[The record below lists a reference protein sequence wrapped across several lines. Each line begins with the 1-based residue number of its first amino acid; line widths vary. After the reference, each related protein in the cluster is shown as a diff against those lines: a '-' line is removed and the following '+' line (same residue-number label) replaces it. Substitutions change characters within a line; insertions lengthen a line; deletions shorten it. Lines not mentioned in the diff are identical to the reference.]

1 CLHFYADLDGDDA
14 WDSPGEDYCETEIA
28 PIPGAVVLEKPKAGI
43 VSSYWWPNL
52 SHFRL
57 RYEIVPGDATDIRSH
72 AVISGSGMTLA
83 LPEQEGSG
91 LKEVDYSAMN
101 YSSML
106 GKPDLTVT
114 IYLDYKL
121 GTRSESIE
129 YSEDLNP
136 DVFSS
141 SLTGGDSTISAST
154 ETIDVDYSF
163 RLEKQSGDPHSY
175 SVRFKEVS
183 ILWYKTGSDTP
194 AGEAVIW
201 DGSGAYPFT
210 GSGTSYNYKAS
221 YPTAPPT
228 PDTTSFA
235 LRFKA
240 QIIGDDSYDM
250 PGGFEQIITSGKCS
264 LPAGN

>member
-1 CLHFYADLDGDDA
+1 
-14 WDSPGEDYCETEIA
+14 
-28 PIPGAVVLEKPKAGI
+28 
-43 VSSYWWPNL
+43 
-52 SHFRL
+52 
-57 RYEIVPGDATDIRSH
+57 
-72 AVISGSGMTLA
+72 MTLA

-121 GTRSESIE
+121 GTQTRSAEFTEGLSLDI
-129 YSEDLNP
+129 
-136 DVFSS
+136 FSS
-141 SLTGGDSTISAST
+141 SLEGGNSTISAST

-264 LPAGN
+264 LLAGN